1 MGCWLIPQEL
11 TQGPLRGSGIPGQ
24 EHLRAYAFGV
34 VFFQALQL
42 LPQALQRLSA
52 KSLNAFL
59 VDPQQR
65 KAFPVIAPPLPW
77 VSPSGEKYIASKVPG
92 SEEKGL
98 PCRQPALLWQV
109 TRGPFFPPF
118 LSHGIGSLL
127 LSFKLALRHSDS
139 SSDFL
144 LECTLSVKGVFHG
157 ECAAR
162 TPSRQRARQRP
173 PCWAEV
179 LQTFPH
185 ACSWLRLAKTNRG
198 CTKKNQKTFLGK
210 KNLPKLWRVNCGKI

>member
-1 MGCWLIPQEL
+1 MQSSDPSSCAVEGAYLPIDPGASQRFRDSTSRASPCLRFWCGLFPGL
-11 TQGPLRGSGIPGQ
+11 TVASPR
-24 EHLRAYAFGV
+24 RK
-34 VFFQALQL
+34 
-42 LPQALQRLSA
+42 RLSA

-65 KAFPVIAPPLPW
+65 KAFPVIARPLPW

-118 LSHGIGSLL
+118 LSHGIRSLL

-144 LECTLSVKGVFHG
+144 LECTLTVKGFFTRM
-157 ECAAR
+157 CCPR
-162 TPSRQRARQRP
+162 SLTP
-173 PCWAEV
+173 EG
-179 LQTFPH
+179 QT
-185 ACSWLRLAKTNRG
+185 KTSMLGRSFTDIPT
-198 CTKKNQKTFLGK
+198 CLFLVTFG
-210 KNLPKLWRVNCGKI
+210 